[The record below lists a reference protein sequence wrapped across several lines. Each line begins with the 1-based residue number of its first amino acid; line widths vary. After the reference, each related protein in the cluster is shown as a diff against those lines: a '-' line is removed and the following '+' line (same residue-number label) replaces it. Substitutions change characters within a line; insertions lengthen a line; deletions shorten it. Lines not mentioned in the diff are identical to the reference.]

1 MTGPQIRAWRIAQG
15 WTQTD
20 AAARLGVS
28 KSTLC
33 LIEQSDMLRTLASG
47 RVASLIRQWGDSP
60 PAEFKRMGK
69 PRETRGRP
77 VNHIPPPNVEFCRA
91 ELARNPGLTDAD
103 LARACGLTR
112 QRIGQLRQRWG
123 F

>member
-1 MTGPQIRAWRIAQG
+1 VTGPAIRAWRIAQG
-15 WTQTD
+15 WTLIV
-20 AAARLGVS
+20 AAARFGVS
-28 KSTLC
+28 RSTLC
-33 LIEQSDMLRTLASG
+33 LIEQSDTLRTLAAG
-47 RVASLIRQWGDSP
+47 RVASLIRLWGDSP
-60 PAEFKRMGK
+60 PAEFRPMGK

-91 ELARNPGLTDAD
+91 ELARNPALTDAD

-112 QRIGQLRQRWG
+112 QRIGQLRARWR

>member
-15 WTQTD
+15 WTQTY

-33 LIEQSDMLRTLASG
+33 LIEQCHTPSTLAAG

-60 PAEFKRMGK
+60 PAEFKRMDK
-69 PRETRGRP
+69 PRATRGRP
-77 VNHIPPPNVEFCRA
+77 VNRIPPPNVEFCRA
-91 ELARNPGLTDAD
+91 ELARNPTLTDAD

-112 QRIGQLRQRWG
+112 QRIGQLRARWG